1 MTASGRAT
9 AVAHP
14 NIALIKYWGN
24 LDSELRIPA
33 NGSISMTLSGLQT
46 KTTVR
51 FDPQAAEDE
60 VLIDRH
66 PASAEARRRVV
77 RVLDRVRHLALRP
90 HRAHVESANSFPSDA
105 GIASSASAFA
115 ALAAAAAAA
124 AGLDLEPRTL
134 SRLARLGSG
143 SACRSV
149 YGGFVEWVA
158 GVDDESSYAVQI
170 APPEYW
176 DVRDLV
182 AIVSRDRK
190 QVGSSEG
197 HRRAGTSPRQSA
209 RVQDAPRRLDACRRA
224 LLARDFDALAAIVEE
239 DSRWMHDVMKTSVP
253 PLDYSSPLTLQL
265 ASKVPEWRAEGL
277 AVAYTQDA
285 GPNLH
290 LLCLASVVEP
300 VSERL
305 RKTQGVLDVLLAGP
319 GTPPQIL
326 EDDLSG

>member
-14 NIALIKYWGN
+14 NIALVKYWGN

-46 KTTVR
+46 KTSVR
-51 FDPQAAEDE
+51 FDPQPGEDQ
-60 VLIDRH
+60 VLIDRR
-66 PASAEARRRVV
+66 PASPEARRRVV
-77 RVLDRVRHLALRP
+77 RVLDRVRLLADRP
-90 HRAHVESANSFPSDA
+90 HRAYVESANSFPSDA

-115 ALAAAAAAA
+115 ALATAAAAA
-124 AGLDLEPRTL
+124 AGLDLSPRAL

-170 APPEYW
+170 APPEHW
-176 DVRDLV
+176 DVRDVV
-182 AIVSRDRK
+182 AVVSRDRK
-190 QVGSSEG
+190 RVGSSEG

-209 RVQDAPRRLDACRRA
+209 RVEDAPRRLEACRRA
-224 LLARDFDALAAIVEE
+224 LLARDFDALAEIVEE

-253 PLDYSSPLTLQL
+253 PLDYSSPHTLQL
-265 ASKVPEWRAEGL
+265 LRQVPLWRAEGL
-277 AVAYTQDA
+277 SVAYTQDA

-290 LLCLASVVEP
+290 LLCLASVVEQ

-319 GTPPQIL
+319 GAPPQIL

>member
-46 KTTVR
+46 KTSVR
-51 FDPQAAEDE
+51 FDPQALEDQ
-60 VLIDRH
+60 VFIDRR
-66 PASAEARRRVV
+66 PAAPEARRRVV
-77 RVLDRVRHLALRP
+77 RLLDRVRLLSHQP
-90 HRAHVESANSFPSDA
+90 HRAHVESANSFPADA
-105 GIASSASAFA
+105 GIASSASGFA

-124 AGLDLEPRTL
+124 AGLDLEPRAL

-149 YGGFVEWVA
+149 YGGFVEWLA
-158 GVDDESSYAVQI
+158 GADDESSYAVPV
-170 APPEYW
+170 APPDHW
-176 DVRDLV
+176 DVRDVV
-182 AIVSRDRK
+182 AIVSRERK
-190 QVGSSEG
+190 PVGSSEG
-197 HRRAGTSPRQSA
+197 HRRAATSPRQAA

-224 LLARDFDALAAIVEE
+224 LLARDFEALAVIVEE
-239 DSRWMHDVMKTSVP
+239 DSRLMHDVMKTSVP
-253 PLDYSSPLTLQL
+253 PLDYSAPLTLQL
-265 ASKVPEWRAEGL
+265 LRQVPVWRAQGL
-277 AVAYTQDA
+277 PVAYTQDA

-290 LLCLASVVEP
+290 LLCLASVVEQ

-305 RKTQGVLDVLLAGP
+305 HQMEGVLDVFLAGP
-319 GTPPQIL
+319 GMAPAIL
-326 EDDLSG
+326 EDDRSG

>member
-1 MTASGRAT
+1 MTASGRAI

-24 LDSELRIPA
+24 LDSELRIPT

-46 KTTVR
+46 KTSVR
-51 FDPQAAEDE
+51 FDPQAAEDQ
-60 VLIDRH
+60 VLIDRR
-66 PASAEARRRVV
+66 PAPPEARRRVV
-77 RVLDRVRHLALRP
+77 RILDRVRLLSSLP
-90 HRAHVESANSFPSDA
+90 HRAHVESVNSFPSDA

-115 ALAAAAAAA
+115 ALAAAAVAA
-124 AGLDLEPRTL
+124 AGLDMEPRAL

-149 YGGFVEWVA
+149 YGGFVEWLA
-158 GVDDESSYAVQI
+158 GADDDSSYALQI
-170 APPEYW
+170 APPEHW
-176 DVRDLV
+176 QVRDVV
-182 AIVSRDRK
+182 AIVSREQK
-190 QVGSSEG
+190 KVGSSEG
-197 HRRAGTSPRQSA
+197 HRLAATSPRQFA

-224 LLARDFDALAAIVEE
+224 ILARDFEALADIVEE
-239 DSRWMHDVMKTSVP
+239 DSRLMHDVMKTSVP
-253 PLDYSSPLTLQL
+253 PLDYSSPLTVQL
-265 ASKVPEWRAEGL
+265 LREIPDWRAQGL

-290 LLCLASVVEP
+290 LLCLASAAEQ
-300 VSERL
+300 VSQRL

-319 GTPPQIL
+319 GTPPEIL